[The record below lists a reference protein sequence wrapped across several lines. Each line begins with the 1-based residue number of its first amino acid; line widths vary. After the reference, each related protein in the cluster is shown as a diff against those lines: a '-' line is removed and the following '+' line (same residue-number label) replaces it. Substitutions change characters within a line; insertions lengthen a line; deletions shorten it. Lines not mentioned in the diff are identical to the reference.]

1 MSKTRRPNRA
11 HPGWYFGGI
20 VLAVPVAAAVAVL
33 LWPQLVGLQ
42 RVFPFAQAVSFRMI
56 ATFAFAFVLVLLLLL
71 LVPSRRLRGLL
82 AASTAVVAVATAV
95 SAGIVFARGVNTVVE
110 PTGSDDSVRVL
121 AWNTLGNEPGSP
133 TIANLALEYRAD
145 VLMLPE
151 TTQDMGLEIAGLM
164 KEQGRPMWVLSNTGA
179 PGYRAAETTLLVS
192 VDLGEYEL
200 NETLGDTE
208 KLATVIAEPVS
219 GDGPTLVATHPIS
232 PMRSEME
239 VWNRD
244 LEWLS
249 TVCRGD
255 TIMAG
260 DFNATVDHMAGLA
273 DADVPGAQLGACRD
287 AALDAGSAAVGTWPS
302 GRAPLVS
309 TPIDHV
315 MYTSQ
320 WQVTGFEVIARGE
333 LDGSDHRPVFAEL
346 SRTNKPE

>member
-1 MSKTRRPNRA
+1 MSNTRRSKRV
-11 HPGWYFGGI
+11 HPGWYFGGF
-20 VLAVPVAAAVAVL
+20 VLAVPAAAALTVL
-33 LWPQLVGLQ
+33 LWPQLFGLQ
-42 RVFPFAQAVSFRMI
+42 RVFPFAQAVSFRMV
-56 ATFAFAFVLVLLLLL
+56 ATLSLVFALVILGLL

-82 AASTAVVAVATAV
+82 AAGTVVVAVATIASGAV
-95 SAGIVFARGVNTVVE
+95 VLSRGVNAVLA
-110 PTGSDDSVRVL
+110 PTGADGSVRVL

-133 TIANLALEYRAD
+133 TIADLALEYRAD
-145 VLMLPE
+145 VVMLPE

-164 KEQGRPMWVLSNTGA
+164 KAEGRPMWVLSNTGA

-192 VDLGEYEL
+192 VELGEYEL
-200 NETLGDTE
+200 NESLGDTE

-219 GDGPTLVATHPIS
+219 GDGPTLIATHPIA
-232 PMRSEME
+232 PVHREMA

-255 TIMAG
+255 TIIAG
-260 DFNATVDHMAGLA
+260 DFNATLDHLAGLA

-287 AALDAGSAAVGTWPS
+287 AALDAGAASVGTWPS
-302 GRAPLVS
+302 GRAPLVG

-320 WQVTGFEVIARGE
+320 WEVTGFEVIARGE

-346 SRTNKPE
+346 SLTTDPE

>member
-1 MSKTRRPNRA
+1 MSNTRRSIRV

-20 VLAVPVAAAVAVL
+20 VLAVPVTAVVTVL

-42 RVFPFAQAVSFRMI
+42 RVFPFAQAVSFRMV
-56 ATFAFAFVLVLLLLL
+56 ATLSFGFVLVLLGLL

-82 AASTAVVAVATAV
+82 AASTAVVAVATVA
-95 SAGIVFARGVNTVVE
+95 SAGIVLSRGVNTVLE
-110 PTGSDDSVRVL
+110 ATGSDDSVRVL

-145 VLMLPE
+145 VVMLPE
-151 TTQDMGLEIAGLM
+151 TTRDMGLEIAGLM
-164 KEQGRPMWVLSNTGA
+164 KAEGRPMWVLSNTGA

-192 VDLGEYEL
+192 VELGEYEL
-200 NETLGDTE
+200 NESLGDTE

-219 GDGPTLVATHPIS
+219 GDGPTLIATHPIA
-232 PMRSEME
+232 PVHSEMA

-249 TVCRGD
+249 TVCRGN
-255 TIMAG
+255 TIIAG
-260 DFNATVDHMAGLA
+260 DFNATIDHLAGLG
-273 DADVPGAQLGACRD
+273 DVDVPGAQLGACRD
-287 AALDAGSAAVGTWPS
+287 AALDAGAAAVGTWPS
-302 GRAPLVS
+302 GRPPLVG

-320 WQVTGFEVIARGE
+320 WQVTGFEVIARSE

-346 SRTNKPE
+346 SRTTNHE